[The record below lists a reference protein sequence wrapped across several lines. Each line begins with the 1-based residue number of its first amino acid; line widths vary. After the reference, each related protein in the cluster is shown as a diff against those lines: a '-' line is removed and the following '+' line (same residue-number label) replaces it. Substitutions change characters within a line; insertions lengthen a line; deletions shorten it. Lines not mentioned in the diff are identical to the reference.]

1 MQVNRAADRAAI
13 IDMLFG
19 QICRATP
26 GEARSLSMIL
36 TESERA
42 DMALFCYARNHLRE
56 QGRSIAAA
64 CNPVALVRAGGAAG
78 QALLLQITAEEGTWG
93 AVVRPERKRVSL
105 GGRYATGV

>member
-1 MQVNRAADRAAI
+1 MQANRAADRAATI
-13 IDMLFG
+13 EALFG

-26 GEARSLSMIL
+26 NEARGLSMML

-42 DMALFCYARNHLRE
+42 DMALFCYSRNHLRE

-78 QALLLQITAEEGTWG
+78 QALLLQTGAEEGTWG
-93 AVVRPERKRVSL
+93 AIARPDRKRVSL
-105 GGRYATGV
+105 GGGLAADI